1 MRCPICDKAI
11 DQTQVPSA
19 SQAESCPLCRAIWR
33 DAAEA
38 QEGKRGMESLV
49 GTVLSAD
56 RPLVPIKR
64 TPGVEDVFNW
74 Y

>member
-1 MRCPICDKAI
+1 MRCPICDQAM
-11 DQTQVPSA
+11 DQTQARPGGP
-19 SQAESCPLCRAIWR
+19 AENCPLCRAIWR

-38 QEGKRGMESLV
+38 EQGKRGVESLA
-49 GTVLSAD
+49 GGVLAAD